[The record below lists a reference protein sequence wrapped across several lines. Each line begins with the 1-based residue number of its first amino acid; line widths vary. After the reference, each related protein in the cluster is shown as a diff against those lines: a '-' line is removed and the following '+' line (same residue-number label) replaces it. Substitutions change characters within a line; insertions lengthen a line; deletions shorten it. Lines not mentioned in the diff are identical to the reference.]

1 MPKQDGFI
9 HIYYYYNRYTRLN
22 TPRGYVGG
30 MKTKP
35 HATTHDET
43 LHRLR
48 RIAGQVEGVRRMV
61 EDRKYCIDILTQIQA
76 ARSALRAVE
85 LQILK
90 KHVDHCVRD
99 AFASGAPAEA
109 DRKMDE
115 LLRVMKKPY

>member
-1 MPKQDGFI
+1 
-9 HIYYYYNRYTRLN
+9 
-22 TPRGYVGG
+22 

-35 HATTHDET
+35 HATTHEET

-48 RIAGQVEGVRRMV
+48 RIAGQVQGIQRMV
-61 EDRKYCIDILTQIQA
+61 DEKHYCIDILTQIQA

-99 AFASGAPAEA
+99 AFASGSPAEA

-115 LLRVMKKPY
+115 LLQVLKKPY

>member
-1 MPKQDGFI
+1 
-9 HIYYYYNRYTRLN
+9 
-22 TPRGYVGG
+22 

-35 HATTHDET
+35 NATTHDET

-48 RIAGQVEGVRRMV
+48 RIAGQVQGIQRMID
-61 EDRKYCIDILTQIQA
+61 ERKYCIDILTQIQA

-99 AFASGAPAEA
+99 AFASGSPAEA

-115 LLRVMKKPY
+115 LLKVMKKPY

>member
-1 MPKQDGFI
+1 
-9 HIYYYYNRYTRLN
+9 
-22 TPRGYVGG
+22 

-35 HATTHDET
+35 HATTHEET

-48 RIAGQVEGVRRMV
+48 RIAGQVQGIQRMV
-61 EDRKYCIDILTQIQA
+61 DDKHYCIDILTQIQA

-99 AFASGAPAEA
+99 AFASGSPAEA

-115 LLRVMKKPY
+115 LLRVLKKPY

>member
-1 MPKQDGFI
+1 
-9 HIYYYYNRYTRLN
+9 
-22 TPRGYVGG
+22 

-35 HATTHDET
+35 HATTHEET

-48 RIAGQVEGVRRMV
+48 RIAGQVQGIQRMID
-61 EDRKYCIDILTQIQA
+61 ERKYCIDILTQIQA

-99 AFASGAPAEA
+99 AFASGSPAAA
-109 DRKMDE
+109 DQKMDE

>member
-1 MPKQDGFI
+1 
-9 HIYYYYNRYTRLN
+9 
-22 TPRGYVGG
+22 

-35 HATTHDET
+35 HATTHEET

-48 RIAGQVEGVRRMV
+48 RIAGQVQGIQRMID
-61 EDRKYCIDILTQIQA
+61 ERKYCIDILTQIQA

-99 AFASGAPAEA
+99 AFASGSPAEA
-109 DRKMDE
+109 DQKMDE
-115 LLRVMKKPY
+115 LLRVLKKPY

>member
-1 MPKQDGFI
+1 
-9 HIYYYYNRYTRLN
+9 
-22 TPRGYVGG
+22 

-35 HATTHDET
+35 HATTHEET

-48 RIAGQVEGVRRMV
+48 RIAGQVQGIQRMV
-61 EDRKYCIDILTQIQA
+61 DDKHYCIDILTQIQA
-76 ARSALRAVE
+76 AHSALRAVE

-99 AFASGAPAEA
+99 AFASGSPAEA

-115 LLRVMKKPY
+115 LLKVMKKPY

>member
-1 MPKQDGFI
+1 
-9 HIYYYYNRYTRLN
+9 
-22 TPRGYVGG
+22 

-35 HATTHDET
+35 HATTHEET

-48 RIAGQVEGVRRMV
+48 RIAGQVQGIQRMV
-61 EDRKYCIDILTQIQA
+61 DDKHYCIDILTQIQA

-90 KHVDHCVRD
+90 KHMDHCVRD
-99 AFASGAPAEA
+99 AFASGSPAEA

-115 LLRVMKKPY
+115 LLKVMKKPY

>member
-1 MPKQDGFI
+1 
-9 HIYYYYNRYTRLN
+9 
-22 TPRGYVGG
+22 

-35 HATTHDET
+35 NATTHDET

-48 RIAGQVEGVRRMV
+48 RIAGQVQGIQRMID
-61 EDRKYCIDILTQIQA
+61 ERKYCIDILTQIQA

-99 AFASGAPAEA
+99 AFASGSPAEA

>member
-1 MPKQDGFI
+1 
-9 HIYYYYNRYTRLN
+9 
-22 TPRGYVGG
+22 

-35 HATTHDET
+35 QTTTHAET

-48 RIAGQVEGVRRMV
+48 RIAGQVQGIQRMV
-61 EDRKYCIDILTQIQA
+61 DEKAYCIDIVTQIQA

-99 AFASGAPAEA
+99 AFASGSPAEA

-115 LLRVMKKPY
+115 LLQVLKKPY

>member
-1 MPKQDGFI
+1 
-9 HIYYYYNRYTRLN
+9 
-22 TPRGYVGG
+22 

-48 RIAGQVEGVRRMV
+48 RIAGQVQGIQRMV
-61 EDRKYCIDILTQIQA
+61 DEKHYCIDILTQIQA

-99 AFASGAPAEA
+99 AFASGSPAEA

-115 LLRVMKKPY
+115 LLRVLKKPY

>member
-1 MPKQDGFI
+1 
-9 HIYYYYNRYTRLN
+9 
-22 TPRGYVGG
+22 

-35 HATTHDET
+35 HATTNEET

-48 RIAGQVEGVRRMV
+48 RIAGQVQGIQRMV
-61 EDRKYCIDILTQIQA
+61 DEKHYCIDILTQIQA

-99 AFASGAPAEA
+99 AFASGSPAEA

-115 LLRVMKKPY
+115 LLQVMKKPY